1 MKVGTKL
8 DESGNQYLIYFTKVE
23 DKKDII
29 KNIGK
34 HYTVV
39 RK

>member
-1 MKVGTKL
+1 METTL
-8 DESGNQYLIYFTKVE
+8 DESGNQYLIYSAKVE
-23 DKKDII
+23 DKEDII